1 MQPPFPAGTKRAQ
14 FETFLAYPPEEVWP
28 FFCDPKNLER
38 ITPSFLKFR
47 VVDSSGPLGVGTT
60 IDYRLKFRG
69 LPMKWRTLLLEWE
82 PGVRFV
88 DTSIKGAFKVWH
100 HEHRFEAVEGGTRM
114 VDTVHYAVPLG
125 RLGRFFSGWMVDRD
139 VRKIFAHRDQVIRE
153 IFPTRTE
160 GRPEEA

>member
-1 MQPPFPAGTKRAQ
+1 M
-14 FETFLAYPPEEVWP
+14 
-28 FFCDPKNLER
+28 
-38 ITPSFLKFR
+38 
-47 VVDSSGPLGVGTT
+47 
-60 IDYRLKFRG
+60 
-69 LPMKWRTLLLEWE
+69 LLEWE